1 VVEAPRE
8 VPLVS
13 VGIPTYN
20 RVDRLR
26 RAVASVLAQD
36 HPAIELLIS
45 DNASTDGT
53 AAYCRGLTEQHPN
66 VVTFVN
72 EANVGATENFNRV
85 RAASRGSMLM
95 WLGDDDR
102 LDPAYVS
109 ACVAELASRPDAALV
124 AGRVV
129 YEGESALAPVGRRVV
144 CDAPSGT
151 ARVRSYYRQVKDN
164 GTFYG
169 LARRSVVDGVP
180 PMRNRMGNDWSLLAA
195 YAFRGPILAIDDVA
209 VTRAV
214 GGATR
219 SLRNVA
225 EGAGQSRFE
234 AEMPQL
240 AIAALVLRDIGW
252 TSPVY
257 AELGRLRRLWLG
269 CVCSGIVFGRF
280 VIPSI
285 PKYLRL
291 TCVRVWRRVAR
302 RAATVDS

>member
-1 VVEAPRE
+1 
-8 VPLVS
+8 

-26 RAVASVLAQD
+26 HAVDSVLGQD
-36 HPAIELLIS
+36 HPAIELVIS

-53 AAYCRGLTEQHPN
+53 AAYCADLASQHPN
-66 VVTFVN
+66 VVTLVN
-72 EANVGATENFNRV
+72 DTNLGATENFNRV
-85 RAASRGSMLM
+85 RAASAGSMLM

-102 LDPAYVS
+102 LDRGYVS
-109 ACVAELASRPDAALV
+109 ACVALLESRPDAALV

-129 YEGESALAPVGRRVV
+129 YEGDGALAPVGRRVV
-144 CDAPSGT
+144 CDAPTGA
-151 ARVRSYYRQVKDN
+151 ARVRLYYRQVKDN

-169 LARRSVVDGVP
+169 LARRSVVRDVP
-180 PMRNRMGNDWSLLAA
+180 PMPNRMGNDWFLLAA
-195 YAFRGPILAIDDVA
+195 YAFRGPILAVDAVA

-225 EGAGQSRFE
+225 EGAGHTRFE

-240 AIAALVLRDIGW
+240 AIAALVLREIAW
-252 TSPVY
+252 ASPVY
-257 AELGRLRRLWLG
+257 AELGRIRRVWLG
-269 CVCSGIVFGRF
+269 CVCSATVFVRF

-291 TCVRVWRRVAR
+291 TSSRVWRRVAR
-302 RAATVDS
+302 RAATVDP